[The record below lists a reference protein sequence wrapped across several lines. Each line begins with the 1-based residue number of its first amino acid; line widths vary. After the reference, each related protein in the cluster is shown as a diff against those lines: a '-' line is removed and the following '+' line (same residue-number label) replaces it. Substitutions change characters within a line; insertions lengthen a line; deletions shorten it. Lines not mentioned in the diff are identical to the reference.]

1 MAKITLKE
9 ALKQAS
15 VVDDLKNFV
24 GLTKDDAVGL
34 MTPERL
40 AAVAGALVMK
50 NGQELTSFNDLE
62 VCTVYTLPSLINIT
76 EGCPELNEK
85 GLMATIITV
94 SYSTESKHQILI
106 SGRNIAT
113 REFYA
118 KQWRNWQF

>member
-1 MAKITLKE
+1 MKTIELSA
-9 ALKQAS
+9 ALAS
-15 VVDDLKNFV
+15 APVQENLKNFA
-24 GLTKDDAVGL
+24 GLDAQNTLGL

-50 NGQELTSFNDLE
+50 NGQKLTSFNDLE

>member
-1 MAKITLKE
+1 
-9 ALKQAS
+9 
-15 VVDDLKNFV
+15 
-24 GLTKDDAVGL
+24 
-34 MTPERL
+34 
-40 AAVAGALVMK
+40 MK

-94 SYSTESKHQILI
+94 SYSPESKHQILI